1 MKFAIAGAALALFL
15 NTPTLLADGVESV
28 PLEDILV
35 DADDVFVQ
43 CTLTDGRTLF
53 ASTFQVSVGDEILS
67 KEEPTAEIST
77 SADYLNYEGPSHQV
91 SVYRQ
96 FCGREGY
103 QGVIITHLNATD
115 LESTVEELACRER
128 VPCE

>member
-1 MKFAIAGAALALFL
+1 MKLAVAGAALALFI
-15 NTPTLLADGVESV
+15 NTPTLSADSLESV

-43 CTLTDGRTLF
+43 CRLTDGRTLL
-53 ASTFQVSVGDEILS
+53 ATTFQVAVGDEILS
-67 KEEPTAEIST
+67 KEEPTAQTSN
-77 SADYLNYEGPSHQV
+77 SADYLNYEGPSHQI

-103 QGVIITHLNATD
+103 QGVVITHLEVADPENA
-115 LESTVEELACRER
+115 VEELVCRER